1 MDLLREALCGLP
13 PGDSALRA
21 LVQAR
26 LAAALQP
33 APDPQEPVRL
43 ARQAIGMARRV
54 GDPATLLSAL
64 RTGCSAMGDLAAP
77 ELRLSLDREHAA
89 LAAAAGELQDALRAN
104 TRLIFDCFELGD
116 RLGADAAARAAAD
129 LVRRIDHPTVRWRLH
144 AMDAMRAL
152 WDGALEEA
160 LRCCNQAAG
169 IGEACGDRNARSATS
184 HQRVRILR
192 ALGRVDELLEA
203 AAQARNLYAGTPTME
218 RYQQVA
224 MAGVMLEVRGAQSAL
239 RGLGVGTL
247 LEVVQ
252 LGDRTMYEPVAE
264 LALAAGERTL
274 SSEIHSRLCATPD
287 QFLVGG
293 VLGMTWE
300 SPVRRVLSLCAQNL
314 GRPQEAIEHLRRG
327 IELARS
333 LGGDPVATRMTV
345 ELGELLAGAG
355 RSSEAQT
362 LLRRAHQEANSLG
375 MGLLQE
381 RSAAA
386 LAPREQPGTAPG
398 APASPSPVTD
408 SSPGAAQLR
417 LELEGDVW
425 RVAFG
430 TAAVRVKDGKGMRY
444 LAALAA
450 QPRTAVHVLD
460 LVAPAL
466 RHAGQSDG
474 GELLDAKARGA
485 YRERARELRS
495 ELDRAQQWN
504 DSARAD
510 ALSAELQQLNQELAR
525 GLGLGGRSRKFSSNA
540 ERARINVQ
548 RRIRDA
554 IGRIRAGDASLGRHL
569 ERSVRT
575 GMLCSYDP
583 E

>member
-1 MDLLREALCGLP
+1 M
-13 PGDSALRA
+13 
-21 LVQAR
+21 
-26 LAAALQP
+26 
-33 APDPQEPVRL
+33 
-43 ARQAIGMARRV
+43 
-54 GDPATLLSAL
+54 
-64 RTGCSAMGDLAAP
+64 
-77 ELRLSLDREHAA
+77 
-89 LAAAAGELQDALRAN
+89 
-104 TRLIFDCFELGD
+104 
-116 RLGADAAARAAAD
+116 
-129 LVRRIDHPTVRWRLH
+129 
-144 AMDAMRAL
+144 
-152 WDGALEEA
+152 
-160 LRCCNQAAG
+160 
-169 IGEACGDRNARSATS
+169 
-184 HQRVRILR
+184 
-192 ALGRVDELLEA
+192 
-203 AAQARNLYAGTPTME
+203 
-218 RYQQVA
+218 
-224 MAGVMLEVRGAQSAL
+224 
-239 RGLGVGTL
+239 
-247 LEVVQ
+247 
-252 LGDRTMYEPVAE
+252 
-264 LALAAGERTL
+264 
-274 SSEIHSRLCATPD
+274 
-287 QFLVGG
+287 
-293 VLGMTWE
+293 
-300 SPVRRVLSLCAQNL
+300 
-314 GRPQEAIEHLRRG
+314 
-327 IELARS
+327 
-333 LGGDPVATRMTV
+333 
-345 ELGELLAGAG
+345 
-355 RSSEAQT
+355 
-362 LLRRAHQEANSLG
+362 
-375 MGLLQE
+375 
-381 RSAAA
+381 
-386 LAPREQPGTAPG
+386 
-398 APASPSPVTD
+398 
-408 SSPGAAQLR
+408 
-417 LELEGDVW
+417 W